1 MRRGTRSSIEWH
13 SNKESTPKGRGLH
26 LHPKRGLP
34 IGNIGFLISN
44 AKAQMSNECQ
54 RPKSRNVIGLTLKN
68 RNLSCSHE
76 TDPSCSHETD
86 PSCSRET
93 EPSCSHET
101 DPSCSH
107 ETEPSCSHETE
118 WPKGFERG
126 VPKLN
131 RLWLSLQTDWK
142 QPRPLVGIFH
152 GII

>member
-44 AKAQMSNECQ
+44 AKASAVAGLPLAGRLWRDRQMSNECQ

-86 PSCSRET
+86 PSCS
-93 EPSCSHET
+93 
-101 DPSCSH
+101 
-107 ETEPSCSHETE
+107 HETE

-142 QPRPLVGIFH
+142 KPRPLVGIFH